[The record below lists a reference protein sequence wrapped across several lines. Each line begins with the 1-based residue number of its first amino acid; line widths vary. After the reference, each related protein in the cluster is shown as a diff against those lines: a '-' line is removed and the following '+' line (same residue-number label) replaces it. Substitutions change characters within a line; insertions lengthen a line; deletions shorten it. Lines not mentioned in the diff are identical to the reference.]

1 MNLDITPIP
10 DTQTAYERMR
20 AFFSR
25 PDAVLSRTDLNTS
38 RPSCLYR
45 LNPHDPSSP
54 GCAVG
59 CLIPDTIYAEY
70 FEGIGTV
77 EELLEEGPCEL
88 RALFYNV
95 ELEFLRDAQ
104 DAHDTKATDA
114 ADFVRLLDEIA
125 SVYSLDPAE

>member
-25 PDAVLSRTDLNTS
+25 PDAVLARTDEIS
-38 RPSCLYR
+38 SPSCLYR
-45 LNPHDPSSP
+45 LDPHNPSSP

-59 CLIPDTIYAEY
+59 CLIPDTIYNET
-70 FEGIGTV
+70 FEGIGGI
-77 EELLEEGPCEL
+77 EELLDEGPFEL
-88 RALFYNV
+88 HVLFSNV
-95 ELEFLRDAQ
+95 DLEFLRDAQ
-104 DAHDTKATDA
+104 EAHDTRATDA

-125 SVYSLDPAE
+125 PVYSLDPAE